1 MTPIPILLYHS
12 VGHTSAPTYR
22 RWCIDPSLFGEHLSA
37 LRSEGYDFL
46 TVSGLVDAVDADA
59 LPERPLLVT
68 FDDGRADYVEHAVPQ
83 LAAHGVVST
92 MYVVSSQVGGT
103 SAWLGI
109 PGESDQPM
117 MTWGDMHAAVAS
129 GHEVGSHSR
138 THPQLDVIAHRAS
151 VAEITDSR
159 LELEDGLGATVRSFA
174 YPHGH
179 HRQREVDAV
188 RAAGYDSGCA
198 VADRWSWLGQDRYR
212 LSRLIVDGETTADE
226 LLVRLS
232 SPPAAPRHRSA
243 VLRCGFR
250 CVRRIRHRSRRV
262 VSW

>member
-12 VGHTSAPTYR
+12 VGHTSSPAYR
-22 RWCIDPSLFGEHLSA
+22 RWCIDPALFGEHLSA
-37 LRSEGYDFL
+37 LRSSGYDCL
-46 TVSGLVDAVDADA
+46 TVSGLVDAVEADA

-83 LAAHGVVST
+83 LDAHGIAST

-117 MTWGDMHAAVAS
+117 MTWGDMHAAMAS
-129 GHEVGSHSR
+129 GHEIGSHSR

-151 VAEITDSR
+151 VAEISGSR
-159 LELEDGLGATVRSFA
+159 RELEDGLGAPVRSFA

-179 HRQREVDAV
+179 HCRREVAAV
-188 RAAGYDSGCA
+188 SAAGYDSGCA

-212 LSRLIVDGETTADE
+212 LSRLIVAGGTTADE
-226 LLVRLS
+226 LLVRLA
-232 SPPAAPRHRSA
+232 SPPEAPRHRSS
-243 VLRCGFR
+243 VLRCGYR
-250 CVRRIRHRSRRV
+250 YARWLRHRARRGG
-262 VSW
+262 S